1 MLSIPIINSMSDEK
15 TRGDYL
21 DLFYRAGADRVFLF
35 VDNPFGD
42 REKLAEAM
50 TQLKENMAFY
60 THPTRQ
66 NCEGLTGLEVGV
78 WIGGLGHGG
87 PLAHDK
93 AAKSGSYTKIRGL
106 SNGGESGDSFCP
118 LDPDYRAMY
127 IDFVTEI
134 AKTGAPMIMIDD
146 DLRLAFH
153 GPAVLG
159 CACDRHMALFN
170 KRAKAAG
177 LADHDYT
184 REELASFLFTGP
196 AVPLRKVWLD
206 LMGDTLRDFARDLRA
221 AVDSV
226 NPAIRLGHCAC
237 LSTWDM
243 DGVDSVEL
251 ARIFAG
257 NTRPFLRLIGAAYW
271 NANHNFRTT
280 GMGSLTDL
288 IRMQTAWC
296 RELAPEMELMSEG
309 DVYPR
314 PRFNVP
320 ASFLESYHQ
329 ALTAAGMPDIL
340 KYMIDY
346 SHEPYYETGY
356 IRLHERGQIL
366 RDQIADA
373 YAGTEDAGVYVYEAM
388 HKLADMD
395 CTGISEHE
403 IFTRFVPASVNF
415 VSRLGLPAAFT
426 RTKYTP
432 TTLVFG
438 ENAKTVPA
446 EALEGSLILDA
457 VSAQILTD
465 RGVDVGLVSAEPMAK
480 PASETLGVQ
489 KYTYPV
495 DTAGRFWRMNT
506 AEGAYALSSYDNGA
520 PALYAYK
527 RPNGKPVL
535 VYAFDMESVNFG
547 SVYMKN
553 YSRRRQILQHG
564 ELDIPVAVDEDPG
577 LYVICRKNENK
588 MAVGMWN
595 FGMDIVLPQEK
606 IRFDENYRTILPI
619 GKGDVM
625 GMGTAA
631 AYLDEI
637 PPYCFGGFVVKK

>member
-1 MLSIPIINSMSDEK
+1 MLSIPIINSMSTPD
-15 TRGDYL
+15 TRDDYL
-21 DLFYRAGADRVFLF
+21 DLFHRAGADRVFLF

-42 REKLAEAM
+42 REKLDAAM
-50 TQLKENMAFY
+50 AQLQENMAFY
-60 THPTRQ
+60 TRPTRRS
-66 NCEGLTGLEVGV
+66 CENLTGLSVGV

-87 PLAHDK
+87 ALAHEK

-106 SNGGESGDSFCP
+106 TGGGESGDSFCP
-118 LDPDYRAMY
+118 LDPEYRAMY
-127 IDFVTEI
+127 IDFVREI
-134 AKTGAPMIMIDD
+134 AKTGAPLIMIDD

-159 CACDRHMALFN
+159 CACDLHMALFN
-170 KRAKAAG
+170 QRARAAG

-184 REELASFLFTGP
+184 REELSSFLFTGP
-196 AVPLRKVWLD
+196 AHPLRKVWLD

-221 AVDSV
+221 AVDAV
-226 NPAIRLGHCAC
+226 DPAIRLGHCAC

-243 DGVDSVEL
+243 DGVDSIEL

-271 NANHNFRTT
+271 NVSHNFRTT
-280 GMGSLTDL
+280 GLGSLIDL
-288 IRMQTAWC
+288 NRMQTAWC

-314 PRFNVP
+314 PRFNTP
-320 ASFLESYHQ
+320 ASFMESYHQ
-329 ALTAAGMPDIL
+329 ALTAAGLPDIL
-340 KYMIDY
+340 KYMLDY

-356 IRLHERGQIL
+356 LRLHESKKIL

-373 YAGTEDAGVYVYEAM
+373 FSGTEDAGIYVYEAI

-395 CTGISEHE
+395 CTGISEAE
-403 IFTRFVPASVNF
+403 IFSRFVPASVNF

-446 EALEGSLILDA
+446 EALEGNLILDA
-457 VSAQILTD
+457 VAAQILAE
-465 RGVDVGLVSAEPMAK
+465 RGVDVGLVSVEPMAK
-480 PASETLGVQ
+480 PNAETFAGN
-489 KYTYPV
+489 YTYPV
-495 DTAGRFWRMNT
+495 DTAGRFWHMHT
-506 AEGAYALSSYDNGA
+506 AEGACAQSSYDNGA
-520 PALYAYK
+520 PALYTYK
-527 RPNGKPVL
+527 RKNGSLAL
-535 VYAFDMESVNFG
+535 VYAFDMETVRFDSV
-547 SVYMKN
+547 SMKN
-553 YSRRRQILQHG
+553 YSRRQQILIHG
-564 ELDIPVAVDEDPG
+564 ELGIPAAAAEDPG
-577 LYVICRKNENK
+577 LYVICRKNEDK
-588 MAVGMWN
+588 MAVGLWN

-606 IRFDENYRTILPI
+606 IRLDDSYPTILPI

-625 GMGTAA
+625 GMGNAA
-631 AYLDEI
+631 AYLEEI

>member
-1 MLSIPIINSMSDEK
+1 MLSIPIINSMSTPD
-15 TRGDYL
+15 TRDDYL
-21 DLFYRAGADRVFLF
+21 DLFHRAGADRVFLF

-42 REKLAEAM
+42 REKLDAAM
-50 TQLKENMAFY
+50 AQLQENMAFY
-60 THPTRQ
+60 TRPTRRG
-66 NCEGLTGLEVGV
+66 CENLTGLAVGV

-87 PLAHDK
+87 ALAHEK

-106 SNGGESGDSFCP
+106 TGGGESGDSFCP
-118 LDPDYRAMY
+118 LDPEYRAMY
-127 IDFVTEI
+127 IDFVREI
-134 AKTGAPMIMIDD
+134 AKTGVPLIMIDD

-159 CACDRHMALFN
+159 CACDLHMALFN
-170 KRAKAAG
+170 QRARAAG

-184 REELASFLFTGP
+184 REELSSFLFTGP
-196 AVPLRKVWLD
+196 AHPLRKVWLD

-221 AVDSV
+221 AVDAV
-226 NPAIRLGHCAC
+226 DPAIRLGHCAC

-243 DGVDSVEL
+243 DGVDSIEL

-271 NANHNFRTT
+271 NVSHNFRTT
-280 GMGSLTDL
+280 GLGSLIDL
-288 IRMQTAWC
+288 NRMQTAWC

-314 PRFNVP
+314 PRFNTP
-320 ASFLESYHQ
+320 ASFMESYHQ
-329 ALTAAGMPDIL
+329 ALTAAGLPDIL
-340 KYMIDY
+340 KYMLDY

-356 IRLHERGQIL
+356 LRLHESKKIL

-373 YAGTEDAGVYVYEAM
+373 FAGTEDAGIYVYEAI

-395 CTGISEHE
+395 CTGISEAE
-403 IFTRFVPASVNF
+403 IFSRFVPASVNF
-415 VSRLGLPAAFT
+415 VSRLGLSAAFT

-446 EALEGSLILDA
+446 EALEGNLILDA
-457 VSAQILTD
+457 VAAQILAEQ
-465 RGVDVGLVSAEPMAK
+465 GVDVGLVSAEPMTK
-480 PASETLGVQ
+480 PNAETFAGN
-489 KYTYPV
+489 YTYPV
-495 DTAGRFWRMNT
+495 DTAGRFWHMHT
-506 AEGAYALSSYDNGA
+506 AEGACAQSSYDNGA
-520 PALYAYK
+520 PALYTYK
-527 RPNGKPVL
+527 RKNGSLAL
-535 VYAFDMESVNFG
+535 VYAFDMETVRFDSV
-547 SVYMKN
+547 SMKN
-553 YSRRRQILQHG
+553 YSRRQQILLHG
-564 ELDIPVAVDEDPG
+564 ELGIPAAAAEDPG
-577 LYVICRKNENK
+577 LYVICRKNEEK
-588 MAVGMWN
+588 MAVGLWN

-606 IRFDENYRTILPI
+606 IRLDDSYPTILPI

-625 GMGTAA
+625 GMGNAA
-631 AYLDEI
+631 AYLEEI

>member
-1 MLSIPIINSMSDEK
+1 MLSIPIINSMSTEE

-21 DLFYRAGADRVFLF
+21 DLFYQAGADRVFLF

-42 REKLAEAM
+42 REKLDAAM
-50 TQLKENMAFY
+50 AQLKENMAFY
-60 THPTRQ
+60 THPTRR
-66 NCEGLTGLEVGV
+66 NCANLTGFAVGV

-118 LDPDYRAMY
+118 LDPEYRAMY
-127 IDFVTEI
+127 IDFVTET
-134 AKTGAPMIMIDD
+134 AKTGVPLIMIDD

-159 CACDRHMALFN
+159 CACERHMALFN
-170 KRAKAAG
+170 ERARAAG
-177 LADHDYT
+177 LADHDFT

-221 AVDSV
+221 AVDTV
-226 NPAIRLGHCAC
+226 DPAIRLGHCAC

-243 DGVDSVEL
+243 DGVDSIEL

-271 NANHNFRTT
+271 NVHHSFRTT
-280 GMGSLTDL
+280 GLGSIIDV

-314 PRFNVP
+314 PRFNTP
-320 ASFLESYHQ
+320 ASFVEAYHQ
-329 ALTAAGMPDIL
+329 ALTAAGLPDIL

-356 IRLHERGQIL
+356 IRLHGNKRIL
-366 RDQIADA
+366 RDQIEDA
-373 YAGTEDAGVYVYEAM
+373 FAGTEDAGIYVYEAM

-395 CTGISEHE
+395 CTGISEAE

-446 EALEGSLILDA
+446 EALEGNLILDA
-457 VSAQILTD
+457 VSAQILTE
-465 RGVDVGLVSAEPMAK
+465 RGVDVGLVSAESMHK
-480 PASETLGVQ
+480 PNTETLGMQ
-489 KYTYPV
+489 NCTCPV

-506 AEGAYALSSYDNGA
+506 AESAYAVSSYDNGA
-520 PALYAYK
+520 AALYSY
-527 RPNGKPVL
+527 RRRNGRQVL
-535 VYAFDMESVNFG
+535 VYAFDMESVNFD

-553 YSRRRQILQHG
+553 YSRRWQILQRG
-564 ELDIPVAVDEDPG
+564 DLEIPVVTDEDPG
-577 LYVICRKNENK
+577 LYVICRKNETK

-606 IRFDENYRTILPI
+606 IRFDGDYRTILPI
-619 GKGDVM
+619 GKGDVNNM
-625 GMGTAA
+625 GVAA

>member
-1 MLSIPIINSMSDEK
+1 MLSIPIINSMSTAE
-15 TRGDYL
+15 TRKNYL
-21 DLFYRAGADRVFLF
+21 ELFHKAEADRIFLF

-42 REKLAEAM
+42 REKLDAAIA
-50 TQLKENMAFY
+50 QLKENMAFY
-60 THPTRQ
+60 THPTRE
-66 NCEGLTGLEVGV
+66 NCKNLTGLEIGV

-87 PLAHDK
+87 ALAHEK

-118 LDPDYRAMY
+118 LDPEYRKMY

-134 AKTGAPMIMIDD
+134 AGAGAPLIMIDD

-159 CACDRHMALFN
+159 CACERHMALFN
-170 KRAKAAG
+170 ERAKAAG

-184 REELASFLFTGP
+184 REELASFLFVGP
-196 AVPLRKVWLD
+196 ATPLRKIWLD

-221 AVDSV
+221 AVDAV

-243 DGVDSVEL
+243 DGVDSIEL

-271 NANHNFRTT
+271 NVNHSFRTT
-280 GMGSLTDL
+280 GMGSLVDL

-314 PRFNVP
+314 SRFNTP
-320 ASFLESYHQ
+320 ASFVETYHQ

-340 KYMIDY
+340 KYMVDY

-356 IRLHERGQIL
+356 IRLHANKRIL
-366 RDQIADA
+366 RDQIAEAFAD
-373 YAGTEDAGVYVYEAM
+373 TEDAGVYVYEAM

-395 CTGISEHE
+395 CTGIGEHE
-403 IFTRFVPASVNF
+403 IFSRFVPASVNF
-415 VSRLGLPAAFT
+415 VSRQGLPAAYT

-432 TTLVFG
+432 ATLVFG
-438 ENAKTVPA
+438 ENARTVPS

-457 VSAQILTD
+457 VSAQILAE
-465 RGVDVGLVSAEPMAK
+465 RGVDVGLVSANPMDK
-480 PASETLGVQ
+480 PGSVTFTGTG
-489 KYTYPV
+489 YTFPV
-495 DTAGRFWRMNT
+495 DTAGRFWHMEA
-506 AEGAYALSSYDNGA
+506 AEGVQISSVYDNGA
-520 PALYAYK
+520 PELYIYN
-527 RPNGKPVL
+527 RPDGSPVL
-535 VYAFDMESVNFG
+535 VYAFDMESVNFN
-547 SVYMKN
+547 SVCMKN
-553 YSRRRQILQHG
+553 YSRRQQIFSL
-564 ELDIPVAVDEDPG
+564 EKLEIPAVGDDDPG
-577 LYVICRKNENK
+577 LYMICRKNDHK

-606 IRFDENYRTILPI
+606 IRLDDDYRTILPI
-619 GKGDVM
+619 GRGDVM